1 MYLAIFW
8 QHPFLMM
15 FVICLIASF
24 ICSFCYS
31 AALQCF
37 HSVQIIKS
45 PNISLTIKKK
55 SNSSTMT
62 RILSRAW
69 IIEFLCIH
77 VESLTLYWSPF
88 FIILCCFSR
97 NTNLFLIVFKYFVI
111 HVTYKIKTFIKSYVL
126 CLNKRKFVL
135 IYRKC
140 IVLTLLNNKIN

>member
-8 QHPFLMM
+8 QRPFLMM

-97 NTNLFLIVFKYFVI
+97 NTNLFLIVFKYFLLFMV
-111 HVTYKIKTFIKSYVL
+111 HTKSRFLSNLTCYV
-126 CLNKRKFVL
+126 
-135 IYRKC
+135 
-140 IVLTLLNNKIN
+140 